1 VQNIPVGKIHTLL
14 VTMTALTVVMM
25 MRMVGLIMVIALLT
39 MPAAISGQFAKS
51 LKKMMV
57 LASILGALFI
67 LSGLWLSY
75 WLNLTSG
82 ACIILVAGV
91 SYLASLAIKNL
102 I

>member
-1 VQNIPVGKIHTLL
+1 
-14 VTMTALTVVMM
+14 
-25 MRMVGLIMVIALLT
+25 
-39 MPAAISGQFAKS
+39 
-51 LKKMMV
+51 